1 MAHSSSREV
10 TGWPS
15 SVGGLFSVSMT
26 PAPGK
31 RPDEVEPLLYAELE
45 KDVKEG
51 VTDDDLS
58 RARNAIRVARYFRL
72 ESNSGI
78 RESLSQAESTGTSGN
93 PFRTRNGP
101 GPGPG
106 TATVNPEW

>member
-45 KDVKEG
+45 K
-51 VTDDDLS
+51 T
-58 RARNAIRVARYFRL
+58 
-72 ESNSGI
+72 
-78 RESLSQAESTGTSGN
+78 
-93 PFRTRNGP
+93 
-101 GPGPG
+101 
-106 TATVNPEW
+106 